1 MLIGVYLRLSAAISG
16 FFAASLGAVARLVG
30 TVPILCET
38 QLKRA
43 ACPGSAI
50 DWQTTPADKCRP
62 LELEQATK
70 FPRVAS
76 HGRCRV
82 HPSFPQGDA
91 GLALGNPSN
100 FRFKTVIRP
109 KEV

>member
-1 MLIGVYLRLSAAISG
+1 M
-16 FFAASLGAVARLVG
+16 VG

-62 LELEQATK
+62 LDAMQSTML
-70 FPRVAS
+70 PRSVS
-76 HGRCRV
+76 HGRGRV
-82 HPSFPQGDA
+82 HPSFPQGDDVLRWGIRA
-91 GLALGNPSN
+91 ISECPVTRAEPSIA
-100 FRFKTVIRP
+100 RGRRW
-109 KEV
+109 